1 VQIRTPHGFLKVE
14 LNFRLSSK
22 LLIRGPT
29 HSQAPVGL
37 ELSIQYADFIFR
49 KNREDAEDQK
59 GNSSPK
65 KPQVGVFY
73 CENIEA

>member
-1 VQIRTPHGFLKVE
+1 
-14 LNFRLSSK
+14 
-22 LLIRGPT
+22 
-29 HSQAPVGL
+29 VGL

-49 KNREDAEDQK
+49 KDREDAEDQK